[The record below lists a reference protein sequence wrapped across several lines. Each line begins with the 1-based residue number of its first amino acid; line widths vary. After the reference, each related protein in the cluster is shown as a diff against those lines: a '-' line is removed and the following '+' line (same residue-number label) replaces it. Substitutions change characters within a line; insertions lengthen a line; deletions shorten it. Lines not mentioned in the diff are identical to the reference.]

1 MEKYMFLFRGGDISQ
16 FSPEE
21 QQSHME
27 KWFAWVD
34 KLTKQGRYIAGEP
47 LLPGGKTIS
56 GSKKS
61 VSDGPFTESKEV
73 IGGFFTITAA
83 SLDEAVEMAKEC
95 PDYELGGSVE
105 VREIMKVDIPAS

>member
-1 MEKYMFLFRGGDISQ
+1 
-16 FSPEE
+16 
-21 QQSHME
+21 ME

-83 SLDEAVEMAKEC
+83 SLDEAVEIAKDC
-95 PDYELGGSVE
+95 PDYELDGSVE
-105 VREIMKVDIPAS
+105 VREIMKVDVPAN